1 MSAGLCKSQLVFKTS
16 KVLFYNSER
25 LLSCWKRKS
34 HGIFAGA
41 CTKCQLVSLPLVQ
54 LRRCT
59 VSSPTFAIPK
69 MSEPQTK
76 HEDVRMPKE
85 AQQYSVGEE
94 NGWLNIGQYS
104 IFAWSISGVESCV
117 VVKCEDVQVTFDMG
131 VAVPESVKSPCVF
144 ITHGHIDHI
153 AAITS
158 HVAKRELFGMKPA
171 RYYVPP
177 NLVQPLLTVL
187 RTHFEMAQTP
197 ELLSSANIQPIV
209 EGDVARLN
217 SHYFVKA
224 FPTIH
229 RISSQGYIVY
239 KEEKTLKEEYRGK
252 EGFEVAAL
260 HRNGVDIHNITIT
273 PEIAYCGDTVFDIFT
288 NPPTPDLLK
297 VKLLITEATYLD
309 DHIGK
314 NMVQKARDFGH
325 THLQE
330 IAQNAE
336 IFKDVGHIILVHF
349 SNKYSAKYIH
359 DCIHQKLPP
368 ELRDKVTPAV
378 VAKATFAT
386 GLS

>member
-1 MSAGLCKSQLVFKTS
+1 
-16 KVLFYNSER
+16 
-25 LLSCWKRKS
+25 
-34 HGIFAGA
+34 
-41 CTKCQLVSLPLVQ
+41 
-54 LRRCT
+54 
-59 VSSPTFAIPK
+59 
-69 MSEPQTK
+69 MSESHAK
-76 HEDVRMPKE
+76 VDVARMPKE

-104 IFAWSISGVESCV
+104 VFAWCISGVESCV
-117 VVKCEDVQVTFDMG
+117 VVKCEDVQLTFDMG
-131 VAVPESVKSPCVF
+131 AAVSESVKSPCVF
-144 ITHGHIDHI
+144 ITHGHIDHVS
-153 AAITS
+153 AVTS
-158 HVAKRELFGMKPA
+158 HVAKRELFGLKPA

-187 RTHFEMAQTP
+187 RAHYEMAQTP
-197 ELLSSANIQPIV
+197 ELLSNVNIQPIV
-209 EGDVARLN
+209 EGDIVRLN

-239 KEEKTLKEEYRGK
+239 REEKTLKEQYRGR

-260 HRNGVDIHNITIT
+260 HRSGVDIHDVTIT
-273 PEIAYCGDTVFDIFT
+273 PEIAYCGDTIFDIFT
-288 NPPTPDLLK
+288 NPPNPDILK

-349 SNKYSAKYIH
+349 SNKYSARYIH
-359 DCIHQKLPP
+359 DCIQQKLPL

-386 GLS
+386 GLL